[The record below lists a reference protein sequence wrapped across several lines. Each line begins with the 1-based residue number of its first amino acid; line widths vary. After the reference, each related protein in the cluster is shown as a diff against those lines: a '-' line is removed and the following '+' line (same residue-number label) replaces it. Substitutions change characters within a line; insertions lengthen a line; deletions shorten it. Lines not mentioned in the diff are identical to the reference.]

1 MNKQS
6 KIFVMMLLCCCY
18 TLQAQK
24 YQPDWKSL
32 STHTKIPK
40 WFKDAKFGIYFHWGV
55 YSVPG
60 FGNEWYP
67 RNMHF
72 QNDKVHKYHEENYGP
87 TNKFGYHHFI
97 PLFKAEYFN
106 AEEWAQLFKK
116 AGAKFAGPV
125 AEHHDGFAM
134 WDSECTPWNAKDMGP
149 KRDIVGE
156 IERAVKKEGMKFITT
171 FHHARNLQRYSSPEI
186 LKNELSKDMKGKET
200 KRFYNSHYPFFS
212 GTFPTSDDS
221 KLKYLYGNIPEQQWL
236 ENIWLGKLKEVI
248 DNYDPDLIWFDSWLN
263 CIPDSYQQK
272 FCAYYFN
279 KADERNKEVCVVRKQ
294 KDMPASVSIENL
306 EKTRKSDLQP
316 EAWETDQTISTG
328 SWCYTHNMKIKPSR
342 NLIHELI
349 DIVSKN
355 GVLLLNISPKANGII
370 PDDQRKTLL
379 EIGNWLEKYG
389 EAIYD
394 TRPWYTYGEGPT
406 KEPNDSSLE
415 NHRKFYNLKYT
426 SGDFR
431 FTTKGNHIYILT
443 LGKLVA
449 GNIIT
454 LKSFAASTIPNGKK
468 VKKVSMLN
476 SDKKVDWAMET
487 TGLKLSVPEVPNET
501 AVVYKVEME

>member
-1 MNKQS
+1 MNKQF
-6 KIFVMMLLCCCY
+6 KIFAMTLLCCCC

-24 YQPDWKSL
+24 YQPNWESL
-32 STHTKIPK
+32 STHTKIPE
-40 WFKDAKFGIYFHWGV
+40 WFKDAKFGIYFHWGI
-55 YSVPG
+55 YSVPE

-67 RNMHF
+67 RNMLF
-72 QNDKVHKYHEENYGP
+72 QDDKVHKFHEENYGP
-87 TNKFGYHHFI
+87 VNKFGYHDFI
-97 PLFKAEYFN
+97 PLFKAEYFD
-106 AEEWAQLFKK
+106 AKEWAQLFKK
-116 AGAKFAGPV
+116 AGAQFAGPV

-156 IERAVKKEGMKFITT
+156 IEKAVKEEGMKFITT
-171 FHHARNLQRYSSPEI
+171 FHHARHLQRYSSPEI
-186 LKNELSKDMKGKET
+186 LRNELSKDMNGNET
-200 KRFYNSHYPFFS
+200 KRFYNSHYPLFP

-236 ENIWLGKLKEVI
+236 EDIWFGKLKEVI
-248 DNYDPDLIWFDSWLN
+248 DRYDPDLIWFDSWLN
-263 CIPDSYQQK
+263 CIPDTYQQK

-279 KADERNKEVCVVRKQ
+279 KADERGKDVCVVRKQ

-306 EKTRKSDLQP
+306 EKTRKNNLQP

-328 SWCYTHNMKIKPSR
+328 SWCYTR
-342 NLIHELI
+342 NLKIRPACSLIYELI

-379 EIGNWLEKYG
+379 DMGAWLEKCG
-389 EAIYD
+389 EAIYG

-406 KEPNDSSLE
+406 IEPNDSSLE
-415 NHRKFYNLKYT
+415 NHRRFVNLKYT
-426 SGDFR
+426 SEDFR
-431 FTTKGNHIYILT
+431 FTTKDNHVYILT
-443 LGKLVA
+443 LDKSVS
-449 GNIIT
+449 NRVIT
-454 LKSFAASTIPNGKK
+454 LKSFAASAMPHIKK

-476 SDKKVDWAMET
+476 NNKTVKWKMDK
-487 TGLKLSVPEVPNET
+487 TGLILDVPASPDEIS
-501 AVVYKVEME
+501 VVYKVELE